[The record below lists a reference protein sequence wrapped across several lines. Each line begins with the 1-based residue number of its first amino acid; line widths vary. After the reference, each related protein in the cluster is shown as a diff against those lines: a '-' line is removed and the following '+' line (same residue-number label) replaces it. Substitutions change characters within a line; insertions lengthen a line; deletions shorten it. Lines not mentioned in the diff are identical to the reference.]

1 MTISKIQIAL
11 EKSVNNIAPA
21 LATKWPNTRPIMTLP
36 YQDVFFFF
44 APPVHEEYSTGLHRI
59 DGLLQINLFY
69 GIFKGKSEAMARA
82 ELIRSAFQRGSSH
95 SHDNVVVNISRS
107 PYIKPS
113 VEENDRFMIP
123 IDIEF
128 YSYIN

>member
-11 EKSVNNIAPA
+11 ENSINNIVPA
-21 LATKWPNTRPIMTLP
+21 LPTKWPNTRPITAMP
-36 YQDVFFFF
+36 YQDVYFFF

-59 DGLLQINLFY
+59 DGILQINLFY
-69 GIFKGKSEAMARA
+69 KLYTGKSEAMARA
-82 ELIRSAFQRGSSH
+82 ELIRLSFARGTSH
-95 SHDNVVVNISRS
+95 SHDNVIVNISKS
-107 PYIKPS
+107 PRIKQS

-128 YSYIN
+128 YSYIE